1 MSLSWTAR
9 SGEGLGWAM
18 GMGDAATAPGA
29 MWSSVYVKPLAAARG
44 AMWSSGYVNLAAEKM
59 DLLSTGR

>member
-1 MSLSWTAR
+1 MSLAG

-59 DLLSTGR
+59 ELLSTGR

>member
-1 MSLSWTAR
+1 
-9 SGEGLGWAM
+9 
-18 GMGDAATAPGA
+18 

-59 DLLSTGR
+59 ELLSTGR